1 MAGPSFLLACWDQ
14 MQIGVSSGPCPTN
27 VFCFVFYALWLDVL
41 DVHVCAVRKAV
52 QLCVRKN
59 MRDKV
64 IRYSAQHYIHRV
76 SLCSDTFAGHTAR
89 SVPLPAC
96 KRHRLASQQPQRTH
110 RSAAAASTAALG
122 LERVRLDAPPSSV
135 PPRALAF
142 FRNGNK
148 GERQPNVRSCAP
160 STLFG

>member
-1 MAGPSFLLACWDQ
+1 MAGPSFLLTCWDQ
-14 MQIGVSSGPCPTN
+14 MQIGVSSGLSPAN
-27 VFCFVFYALWLDVL
+27 VFCFVFYAQWLDVL
-41 DVHVCAVRKAV
+41 DVHVFAVRKAV

-64 IRYSAQHYIHRV
+64 LLYSAQHHSHTIL
-76 SLCSDTFAGHTAR
+76 SCSDTFTGHTPR

-96 KRHRLASQQPQRTH
+96 KRHRLASQQSQRTH
-110 RSAAAASTAALG
+110 RSAAAASASALG
-122 LERVRLDAPPSSV
+122 LERVRLDAPPPGV

-148 GERQPNVRSCAP
+148 GEWQPNVCCCAP
-160 STLFG
+160 FT